1 MSSTH
6 SSSNDPAQYRDS
18 SPEYVPH
25 GETRG
30 QNLTVPANQ
39 VSPYSQPPGRWEYVP
54 ASPQDAQ
61 QQVQAA
67 KSAETSLV
75 LGIIGVVML
84 PILSPFAVW
93 QAYKSEK
100 LGGRATAGKVLGWVG
115 VALLILGA
123 LWLIAFFAFFGLMMN
138 ELDTVTRSTI

>member
-6 SSSNDPAQYRDS
+6 SSSNDPTQYRDS
-18 SPEYVPH
+18 SQEYVPH
-25 GETRG
+25 GGAPGR
-30 QNLTVPANQ
+30 NPTVPANQ
-39 VSPYSQPPGRWEYVP
+39 VSPYGQPPGRWEYVP

-84 PILSPFAVW
+84 PVLAPFALW

-115 VALLILGA
+115 VALLILGV
-123 LWLIAFFAFFGLMMN
+123 LWLIAVFAFFGLMMN
-138 ELDTVTRSTI
+138 ELDSVTRSSL

>member
-1 MSSTH
+1 MIPRST
-6 SSSNDPAQYRDS
+6 
-18 SPEYVPH
+18 VTPH
-25 GETRG
+25 KSTCRTAEPRG
-30 QNLTVPANQ
+30 GTPGRNPTVPANQ

-54 ASPQDAQ
+54 VSPQDAQ

-84 PILSPFAVW
+84 PVLAPFALW

-115 VALLILGA
+115 VALLILGV
-123 LWLIAFFAFFGLMMN
+123 LWLVAFFAFFGLMMN
-138 ELDTVTRSTI
+138 ELDTVTRSTV

>member
-1 MSSTH
+1 M
-6 SSSNDPAQYRDS
+6 
-18 SPEYVPH
+18 PH
-25 GETRG
+25 GETPG
-30 QNLTVPANQ
+30 QNPTVPASNI
-39 VSPYSQPPGRWEYVP
+39 SPYSQPPGRWEYVP

-67 KSAETSLV
+67 KSADTSLV
-75 LGIIGVVML
+75 LGILGVVML
-84 PILSPFAVW
+84 PILAPFAVW

-115 VALLILGA
+115 VALLVLGV
-123 LWLIAFFAFFGLMMN
+123 LWLIVFFAFFGLMMN

>member
-1 MSSTH
+1 M
-6 SSSNDPAQYRDS
+6 
-18 SPEYVPH
+18 
-25 GETRG
+25 
-30 QNLTVPANQ
+30 
-39 VSPYSQPPGRWEYVP
+39 P

-84 PILSPFAVW
+84 PVLAPFALW

-115 VALLILGA
+115 VALLILGV
-123 LWLIAFFAFFGLMMN
+123 LWLIAVFAFFGLMMN
-138 ELDTVTRSTI
+138 ELDSVTRSSL